1 MTIEKIVIFITMF
14 LFISPDPQLFK
25 ETIDNKELSFYSSLI
40 LDEDTILDEGDYT
53 CNSLNEVN
61 ILVVKGAK
69 LKIEPGRKIS
79 KIVNSSSRKL
89 LEEENDES
97 FSNSDSYKYG
107 LTANIVAIGKG
118 SQIII
123 NGATIMVDCPFS
135 DAIVALD
142 GARIIIKN
150 TTIITKQKY
159 SKGLVVSY
167 SSFSEIS
174 DKTSIKTEGNF
185 SPCIELKT
193 NGEADV
199 TSANLNSIGEGS
211 SLINTIGD
219 VEINLF
225 SSTGNATNSQLV
237 VMLGNSMVA
246 FHDCDFTVSG
256 KGIINTDYYK
266 NDINLKNGGIIIYQ
280 NEIYNVDVCD
290 LKIFNSNL
298 YINNKAIP
306 MISCFN
312 VESTIIIDNSKFYFG
327 KIFITANKTESSNIY
342 TKIDITMRN
351 FSFNET
357 KRFICDANSN
367 INCKADQNMMNTI
380 EFNKS

>member
-1 MTIEKIVIFITMF
+1 MTIEKIVTFITMF

-199 TSANLNSIGEGS
+199 TSSFLKSNGEGS
-211 SLINTIGD
+211 SLISTIGD

-225 SSTGNATNSQLV
+225 SSSGNATNSQLL
-237 VMLGNSMVA
+237 VMLGNSMVG

-256 KGIINTDYYK
+256 KGIIKTEYFK
-266 NDINLKNGGIIIYQ
+266 NDINLNNGGIIIYQ
-280 NEIYNVDVCD
+280 NDRYNFDVCD
-290 LKIFNSNL
+290 LSIFNSKL
-298 YINNKAIP
+298 YIHNSEIP
-306 MISCFN
+306 VISCFN
-312 VESTIIIDNSKFYFG
+312 VETTITIDNSYFDFG
-327 KIFITANKTESSNIY
+327 KIFITANKTENSNIY
-342 TKIDITMRN
+342 TKITITMRN

-357 KRFICDANSN
+357 KKFIHDDNSDIDYKVDDN
-367 INCKADQNMMNTI
+367 IKEKIQLI
-380 EFNKS
+380 Q